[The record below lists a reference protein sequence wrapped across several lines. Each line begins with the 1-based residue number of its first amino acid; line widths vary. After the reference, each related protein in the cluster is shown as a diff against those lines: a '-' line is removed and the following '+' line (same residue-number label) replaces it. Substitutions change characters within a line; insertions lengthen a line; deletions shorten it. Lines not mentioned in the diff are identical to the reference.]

1 MRYDFLVNFLCR
13 QLFSSLYFKRGYI
26 WIMILLS
33 LSFPPPVYSKPQS
46 HFNSS
51 LLSPIQRA
59 DFLLM
64 QSLNEEALLLYQSL
78 IVKDE
83 ANGYHF
89 RGLVRA
95 YKGMGRL
102 GDAESWLESYL
113 TGNPD
118 SSPAL
123 YASGYTFFLKEDMK
137 RAEELLNK
145 ALGLDANNALAL
157 NNLSAVLLSQKSY
170 VQAVNLVHKAIRV
183 NPKEPM
189 FFSNLETIYKRMG
202 DPDLIIT
209 DYNFYLKEGGDPDL
223 IRGYGMAIARSMRQL
238 SFRLYSEGHLE
249 QSILKW
255 LEIERVYKEIDHK
268 AGLVPVYFSLGLLH
282 EEKGDRNNAR
292 KYFNRVLMLN
302 PSHIQAKKRL
312 SNLR

>member
-1 MRYDFLVNFLCR
+1 
-13 QLFSSLYFKRGYI
+13 
-26 WIMILLS
+26 
-33 LSFPPPVYSKPQS
+33 
-46 HFNSS
+46 
-51 LLSPIQRA
+51 
-59 DFLLM
+59 M

-83 ANGYHF
+83 ANGYPF

-123 YASGYTFFLKEDMK
+123 YASGYTFYLKEDMK

-223 IRGYGMAIARSMRQL
+223 IRGYGMAVARSMRQL

-282 EEKGDRNNAR
+282 EEKGDHKNAR

>member
-1 MRYDFLVNFLCR
+1 MRYDFLVNFLYR

-26 WIMILLS
+26 WTMILLS
-33 LSFPPPVYSKPQS
+33 LSFPPPVCSKSQS

-95 YKGMGRL
+95 YNGMGRL

-123 YASGYTFFLKEDMK
+123 YASGYTFYLKEDMK

-145 ALGLDANNALAL
+145 ALELDANNALAL

-170 VQAVNLVHKAIRV
+170 VHAVNLVHKAIRV

-223 IRGYGMAIARSMRQL
+223 IRGYGMAVARSMRQL

-282 EEKGDRNNAR
+282 EEKSDRKNAR

-312 SNLR
+312 SNVR

>member
-1 MRYDFLVNFLCR
+1 
-13 QLFSSLYFKRGYI
+13 
-26 WIMILLS
+26 MILLS

-78 IVKDE
+78 IIKDK
-83 ANGYHF
+83 ANGYPF

-123 YASGYTFFLKEDMK
+123 YASGYTFYLKEDMK

-157 NNLSAVLLSQKSY
+157 NNLSAVLLNQKSY

-223 IRGYGMAIARSMRQL
+223 IRGYGMAVARSMRQL

-282 EEKGDRNNAR
+282 EEKDDRKNAR

-312 SNLR
+312 SNL

>member
-33 LSFPPPVYSKPQS
+33 LSFPPPVCSKPQS

-123 YASGYTFFLKEDMK
+123 YASGYTFYLKEDMK

-145 ALGLDANNALAL
+145 ALELDANNALAL

-202 DPDLIIT
+202 DPSLIIT
-209 DYNFYLKEGGDPDL
+209 DYNFYLKKGGDPDL
-223 IRGYGMAIARSMRQL
+223 IHGYGMAVARSMRQL

-282 EEKGDRNNAR
+282 EEKGDRKNAR

-312 SNLR
+312 SNL

>member
-1 MRYDFLVNFLCR
+1 
-13 QLFSSLYFKRGYI
+13 
-26 WIMILLS
+26 MILLS
-33 LSFPPPVYSKPQS
+33 LSFPPPVCSKPQS

-83 ANGYHF
+83 ANGYPF

-123 YASGYTFFLKEDMK
+123 YASGYTFYLKEDMK

-145 ALGLDANNALAL
+145 ALELDANNALAL

-223 IRGYGMAIARSMRQL
+223 IRGYGMAVARSMRQL

-282 EEKGDRNNAR
+282 EEKDDRKNAR

>member
-1 MRYDFLVNFLCR
+1 MHR
-13 QLFSSLYFKRGYI
+13 QLFSSIYLKRDYI
-26 WIMILLS
+26 WIITILS
-33 LSFPPPVYSKPQS
+33 LSFPPSVCSQPQS

-64 QSLNEEALLLYQSL
+64 QSLNDDALLLYQSL
-78 IVKDE
+78 IVKDGTS
-83 ANGYHF
+83 GYAF

-102 GDAESWLESYL
+102 DDAESWVESYL
-113 TGNPD
+113 AGNPD

-123 YASGYTFFLKEDMK
+123 YALGYIFYLKEDMK
-137 RAEELLNK
+137 RAEELFNK
-145 ALGLDANNALAL
+145 ALELDANNALAL
-157 NNLSAVLLSQKSY
+157 NNLSVVLLSQKSY
-170 VQAVNLVHKAIRV
+170 AQAVNLVHQAIRV

-202 DPDLIIT
+202 DPDLIVT
-209 DYNFYLKEGGDPDL
+209 DYNFYLKQEEDPDL
-223 IRGYGMAIARSMRQL
+223 IRGYGMAVGRSLRQS
-238 SFRLYSEGHLE
+238 SFRLYNEGYLD
-249 QSILKW
+249 QTILKW
-255 LEIERVYKEIDHK
+255 VEIERIYKEIDHE

-282 EEKGDRNNAR
+282 EEKDDRQNAK

-302 PSHIQAKKRL
+302 PLHIQAKERL
-312 SNLR
+312 DDLG

>member
-1 MRYDFLVNFLCR
+1 VSYDFSLNFLCR
-13 QLFSSLYFKRGYI
+13 QLFSSLYFKRDYI
-26 WIMILLS
+26 WIIIILS
-33 LSFPPPVYSKPQS
+33 LSFPPSVCSQPQS

-78 IVKDE
+78 IVRDE
-83 ANGYHF
+83 TSGYAF

-102 GDAESWLESYL
+102 GDAESWLESFL
-113 TGNPD
+113 AGNPN

-123 YASGYTFFLKEDMK
+123 YASGYIFYLKEDMK
-137 RAEELLNK
+137 RAEELFNK
-145 ALGLDANNALAL
+145 ALELDANNALAL
-157 NNLSAVLLSQKSY
+157 NNLSAVLLYKKSY
-170 VQAVNLVHKAIRV
+170 AQAVNLVHKAIRI

-202 DPDLIIT
+202 DPDLIVT
-209 DYNFYLKEGGDPDL
+209 DYNFYLKEEDSDL
-223 IRGYGMAIARSMRQL
+223 IRGYGMAVARSMRQS
-238 SFRLYSEGHLE
+238 SFRLYNEGHLD
-249 QSILKW
+249 QAILKW
-255 LEIERVYKEIDHK
+255 LKIERVYKEINHNT
-268 AGLVPVYFSLGLLH
+268 GLVPVYFSLGLLH
-282 EEKGDRNNAR
+282 EEKDDRKNAQ

-302 PSHIQAKKRL
+302 PLHIQAKERL
-312 SNLR
+312 DNLR

>member
-1 MRYDFLVNFLCR
+1 MNYNFLVNFLCR
-13 QLFSSLYFKRGYI
+13 QLFSSIHLKRDYI
-26 WIMILLS
+26 WIIIILS
-33 LSFPPPVYSKPQS
+33 LYFPPSVCSQPQS

-64 QSLNEEALLLYQSL
+64 QSLNDDALLLYQSL
-78 IVKDE
+78 IVKDGTS
-83 ANGYHF
+83 GYPF

-102 GDAESWLESYL
+102 DDAEFWLESYL
-113 TGNPD
+113 AKNPG

-123 YASGYTFFLKEDMK
+123 YASGYIFFLKKDMK
-137 RAEELLNK
+137 RAEVLFNK
-145 ALGLDANNALAL
+145 ALELDANNALAL

-170 VQAVNLVHKAIRV
+170 AQAVNLVHKAIRV

-202 DPDLIIT
+202 DPDLIVT

-223 IRGYGMAIARSMRQL
+223 IRGYGMAVGRSMRQS
-238 SFRLYSEGHLE
+238 SFRLYNEGRLD
-249 QSILKW
+249 QTILKW
-255 LEIERVYKEIDHK
+255 LGIERIYKEIDHK
-268 AGLVPVYFSLGLLH
+268 EGLVPVYFSLGLLY
-282 EEKGDRNNAR
+282 EEKNDRQNAQ
-292 KYFNRVLMLN
+292 KYFNRVLVLN
-302 PSHIQAKKRL
+302 PLHIQAKERIN
-312 SNLR
+312 NLR

>member
-33 LSFPPPVYSKPQS
+33 LSFPPPVCSKPQS

-83 ANGYHF
+83 ANGYPF

-123 YASGYTFFLKEDMK
+123 YASGYTFYLKEDMK

-145 ALGLDANNALAL
+145 ALELDANNALAL

-223 IRGYGMAIARSMRQL
+223 IRGYGMAVARSMRQL

-282 EEKGDRNNAR
+282 EEKDDRKNAR

>member
-1 MRYDFLVNFLCR
+1 VRYDFLVNFLCR

-33 LSFPPPVYSKPQS
+33 LSSPPPVYSKPQS

-123 YASGYTFFLKEDMK
+123 YASGYTFYLKEDMK

-145 ALGLDANNALAL
+145 ALELDANNALAL

-223 IRGYGMAIARSMRQL
+223 IRGYGMAVARSMRQL

-282 EEKGDRNNAR
+282 EEKGDRKNAR

>member
-1 MRYDFLVNFLCR
+1 MRYDFLVNFLYR

-26 WIMILLS
+26 WTMILLS
-33 LSFPPPVYSKPQS
+33 LSFPPPVCSKSQS

-123 YASGYTFFLKEDMK
+123 YASGYTFYLKEDMK

-223 IRGYGMAIARSMRQL
+223 IRGYGMAVARSMRQL

-282 EEKGDRNNAR
+282 EEKDDRKNAR

-312 SNLR
+312 SNFR

>member
-1 MRYDFLVNFLCR
+1 
-13 QLFSSLYFKRGYI
+13 
-26 WIMILLS
+26 
-33 LSFPPPVYSKPQS
+33 LSFPPSVCSQPQS

-78 IVKDE
+78 IVRDE
-83 ANGYHF
+83 TSGYAF

-102 GDAESWLESYL
+102 GDAESWLESFL
-113 TGNPD
+113 AGNPN

-123 YASGYTFFLKEDMK
+123 YASGYIFYLKEDMK
-137 RAEELLNK
+137 KAEELFNK
-145 ALGLDANNALAL
+145 ALELDANNALAL

-170 VQAVNLVHKAIRV
+170 AQAANLVHKAIRV

-202 DPDLIIT
+202 APDLIVT
-209 DYNFYLKEGGDPDL
+209 DYNFYLNEEGDPDL
-223 IRGYGMAIARSMRQL
+223 IRGYGMAVARSMRQS
-238 SFRLYSEGHLE
+238 SFRLYNEGHLD
-249 QSILKW
+249 QAILKW
-255 LEIERVYKEIDHK
+255 LKIERVYKEIDHN
-268 AGLVPVYFSLGLLH
+268 AGLVPVYFSIGLLH
-282 EEKGDRNNAR
+282 EEKDDRKNAQ

-302 PSHIQAKKRL
+302 PLHIQAKERL
-312 SNLR
+312 DNLR

>member
-33 LSFPPPVYSKPQS
+33 LSSPPPVYSKPQS

-123 YASGYTFFLKEDMK
+123 YASGYTFYLKEDMK

-145 ALGLDANNALAL
+145 ALELDANNALAL

-282 EEKGDRNNAR
+282 EEKSDRKNAR

-312 SNLR
+312 SNL

>member
-1 MRYDFLVNFLCR
+1 VSYDFLVNFLCR
-13 QLFSSLYFKRGYI
+13 QLFSSIYLKRDYI
-26 WIMILLS
+26 WIITILS
-33 LSFPPPVYSKPQS
+33 LFFPPSVCSQPQS

-78 IVKDE
+78 IVRDE
-83 ANGYHF
+83 TSGYAF

-113 TGNPD
+113 AGNPD

-123 YASGYTFFLKEDMK
+123 YASGYIFYLKANMK
-137 RAEELLNK
+137 RAEELFNK
-145 ALGLDANNALAL
+145 ALALDANNALAL
-157 NNLSAVLLSQKSY
+157 NNLSAVLLNQKLY
-170 VQAVNLVHKAIRV
+170 AQAVNLVHKAIRV

-202 DPDLIIT
+202 DPGLIVT
-209 DYNFYLKEGGDPDL
+209 DYNFYLKEDGDPDL
-223 IRGYGMAIARSMRQL
+223 IRGYGMAVGRSML
-238 SFRLYSEGHLE
+238 HLV
-249 QSILKW
+249 SGYMISSD
-255 LEIERVYKEIDHK
+255 YKTD
-268 AGLVPVYFSLGLLH
+268 
-282 EEKGDRNNAR
+282 
-292 KYFNRVLMLN
+292 N
-302 PSHIQAKKRL
+302 P
-312 SNLR
+312 

>member
-1 MRYDFLVNFLCR
+1 MRYDFLVNFLYR

-26 WIMILLS
+26 WTMILLS
-33 LSFPPPVYSKPQS
+33 LSFPPPVCSEPQS

-123 YASGYTFFLKEDMK
+123 YASGYTFYLKEDMK

-223 IRGYGMAIARSMRQL
+223 IRGYGMAVARSMRQL

-282 EEKGDRNNAR
+282 EEKSDRKNAR

-312 SNLR
+312 SNL